1 MRSHLTLEQ
10 RREKLKSLKAKSK
23 CMRCGALGR
32 WAGDPECK
40 FPTAQ
45 GGKGKVHLAIIA
57 DEGLS
62 IPAGNESAAAFVVR
76 AKSAAAKPIAA
87 PAHEPREMVMEG
99 GDKKFCLGQHWNETY
114 SEAAKKVKFFQWLMA
129 QSDLSMQNQDFLTW
143 FNRYSTIQDG
153 SAHAR
158 ASLGLPEGA
167 YDLDQGKPGM
177 RKTPPNPPLA
187 QKCTLCKDFTHA
199 GSTMNYIRST
209 CRDCDHVEQK
219 PREVTYTHDPATC
232 RHEVVDGRGN
242 SRSISRAFCKQC
254 GTFIDKVPGE
264 VHAQRRAAAS
274 KSFECHI
281 KCTGRC

>member
-1 MRSHLTLEQ
+1 MTLEQ

-23 CMRCGALGR
+23 CMRCGALGH

-40 FPTAQ
+40 FPTSQ
-45 GGKGKVHLAIIA
+45 GGKGKVHLAIIS

-87 PAHEPREMVMEG
+87 PAHEPRDMVMEG
-99 GDKKFCLGQHWNETY
+99 GDKKFYLGQHRNETY
-114 SEAAKKVKFFQWLMA
+114 SEVAKKVAFIKWLMV

-143 FNRYSTIQDG
+143 FNRYYTIQDG
-153 SAHAR
+153 SGHVR
-158 ASLGLPEGA
+158 ASLGLIEGT
-167 YDLDQGKPGM
+167 YVPRPRKTGI

-187 QKCTLCKDFTHA
+187 QKCTLCNHFTHA
-199 GSTMNYIRST
+199 ASTMNYIRST
-209 CRDCDHVEQK
+209 CRDCGRVEQK

-232 RHEVVDGRGN
+232 RHEVVDRRGS
-242 SRSISRAFCKQC
+242 SRPISRTFCKQC

-264 VHAQRRAAAS
+264 FHAQRRAAAARVLDATS
-274 KSFECHI
+274 NALV
-281 KCTGRC
+281 TGRY